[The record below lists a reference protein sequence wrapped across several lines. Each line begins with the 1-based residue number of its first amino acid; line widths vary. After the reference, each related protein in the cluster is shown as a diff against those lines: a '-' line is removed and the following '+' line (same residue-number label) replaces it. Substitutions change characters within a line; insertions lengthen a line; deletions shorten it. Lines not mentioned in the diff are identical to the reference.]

1 MCQNSLELI
10 KIISELVLE
19 NVTHIPC
26 SLLTQENHRRELEEN
41 NSDMMMVLQALKSD
55 SYQTSSMP
63 SESIEMNDELK
74 KLERYVETLK
84 KEHKQEIERLNQV
97 HEDDLEQLRS
107 DMVTLLRVQDS
118 YKTPE
123 DEKVRLPL
131 YILLR

>member
-1 MCQNSLELI
+1 
-10 KIISELVLE
+10 
-19 NVTHIPC
+19 
-26 SLLTQENHRRELEEN
+26 
-41 NSDMMMVLQALKSD
+41 MMVLQALKSD